1 MATIGLDKL
10 YYASI
15 SEDPTSGEETY
26 AAPKPLAKAISAELS
41 VEVAEAI
48 LYADDGASEIV
59 KEFKSGTL
67 TLGVDDLGAEAAAA
81 LTGARLDAN
90 GVLIS
95 TSEDGGTPVAIGFRA
110 ARSNG
115 KYQYFWLYHV
125 KFARREPHWQPKLI
139 RSRSLPRVLRER
151 SCGVTNQTLPAS
163 TRGKLKSP
171 KERSASSQKPLLAG
185 TPRCMSLPLQPAL
198 NRQTTRTAGKP

>member
-26 AAPKPLAKAISAELS
+26 AVPKPLAKAISAELS

-95 TSEDGGTPVAIGFRA
+95 TSEDGGAPVAIGFRA
-110 ARSNG
+110 AHSNG
-115 KYQYFWLYHV
+115 STSIFGFTASNLLC
-125 KFARREPHWQPKLI
+125 REPRWQPKLI
-139 RSRSLPRVLRER
+139 RSRSLPRVLRAQ

-163 TRGKLKSP
+163 IHGKPKSP
-171 KERSASSQKPLLAG
+171 KERSA
-185 TPRCMSLPLQPAL
+185 
-198 NRQTTRTAGKP
+198 

>member
-26 AAPKPLAKAISAELS
+26 AVPKPLAKAISAELS

-115 KYQYFWLYHV
+115 KYQYFWLYRV
-125 KFARREPHWQPKLI
+125 KFA
-139 RSRSLPRVLRER
+139 LPGTTLATKAD
-151 SCGVTNQTLPAS
+151 SITFSTTLPAS
-163 TRGKLKSP
+163 TRGKPKSP
-171 KERSASSQKPLLAG
+171 KERSASSRKPLLAG
-185 TPRCMSLPLQPAL
+185 TPRCMSLPLQAAL
-198 NRQTTRTAGKP
+198 NRQTTRKAGKP

>member
-26 AAPKPLAKAISAELS
+26 AKPKPLAKAISAELS

-67 TLGVDDLGAEAAAA
+67 TLGVDDLGAEAVAA

-95 TSEDGGTPVAIGFRA
+95 TSEDGA
-110 ARSNG
+110 SN
-115 KYQYFWLYHV
+115 LLC
-125 KFARREPHWQPKLI
+125 REPRWQPKLI
-139 RSRSLPRVLRER
+139 RSRSLPRVSRER
-151 SCGVTNQTLPAS
+151 SYGVTNQTLPES
-163 TRGKLKSP
+163 TRGKPKSP
-171 KERSASSQKPLLAG
+171 KARSASSQKPLLAG
-185 TPRCMSLPLQPAL
+185 TPRCMSLPLQAAL
-198 NRQTTRTAGKP
+198 NRQTTRKAGKP